1 MSLLGPLH
9 FSALMSPWALLLLLG
24 VAAVLVAELMA
35 GAPGVLSLSTGAT
48 LGQIRGH
55 SRYVARRLPALLRAL
70 GLTLLVIAL
79 ARPIT
84 GYQVRKDR
92 ANIIDIMLCVDCS
105 QSMLSMDFISG
116 GQRQNRLDVTKEA
129 VRSFLES
136 RKDKSSDQFGLDRI
150 GLICYATYAWTQSPL
165 TLDYGVLEHE
175 IERAAV
181 SQDPGKQATAI
192 GSAIGLAVS
201 RLRKSEAK
209 SKVVILLTDG
219 NSNTGDIDP
228 ITAAGLAKEYGIR
241 VYTIGA
247 GSVSG
252 GFLPTPSIFGNMM
265 LRQNSEGIDEATLNK
280 IADTT
285 GGKYYRAKDTESLL
299 KAYKEINQLETTDV
313 ELNDY
318 YEHTEGFLPFAV
330 LGALSML
337 LSVFVRRQWFEII
350 P

>member
-1 MSLLGPLH
+1 MSLLGPLS
-9 FSALMSPWALLLLLG
+9 FSTLMSPWALLLLVG
-24 VAAVLVAELMA
+24 VAAVFVAELTA
-35 GAPGVLSLSTGAT
+35 HAPGVLSLSTGET
-48 LGQIRGH
+48 LSRIRGR
-55 SRYVARRLPALLRAL
+55 SRYLMRRLPALLRAL
-70 GLTLLVIAL
+70 GLTFLVIAL

-116 GQRQNRLDVTKEA
+116 GERKNRLDVTKEA
-129 VRSFLES
+129 VQSFLDS
-136 RKDKSSDQFGLDRI
+136 RKDKKSDQFGLDRV
-150 GLICYATYAWTQSPL
+150 GLIFYATYAWTQSPL

-175 IERAAV
+175 LAHAEV
-181 SQDPGKQATAI
+181 SRDPGKQATAI

-219 NSNTGDIDP
+219 INTAGDIDP

-252 GFLPTPSIFGNMM
+252 GFVPTPSIFGNMM
-265 LRQNSEGIDEATLNK
+265 LRQTSEGIDEETLQK
-280 IADTT
+280 IAETT
-285 GGKYYRAKDTESLL
+285 GGKYYRATDTESLL
-299 KAYKEINQLETTDV
+299 EAYEEINQLETTEV
-313 ELNDY
+313 ELDDY
-318 YEHTEGFLPFAV
+318 YEHTEGFLPYAI
-330 LGALSML
+330 LGALSL
-337 LSVFVRRQWFEII
+337 LLAEFVRRQWFEII